1 MVPYTADPPAG
12 LTPAHLSFLKD
23 FLAPSYL
30 TPQTLEKLSG
40 QFVEASEIVLHNFL
54 RADLADKIKAETQAA
69 DAAAFGD
76 AKLIP
81 GQDVGEGDGWALQ
94 GPASKHRFASLVS
107 ESKSTP
113 ALRSVLAQLLP
124 SEAWRAWLGVVSSL
138 APMAYRAEAR
148 RFRRGLDYTLAN
160 GEERAGEARLDAF
173 LGLSWWADVPAG
185 SEEEDALIEH
195 GGWECYLAAP
205 DASEDPETYQ
215 SALAKRA
222 AAADRT
228 EAEQEAAEAEEAK
241 AEGGEAEKAEGE
253 ANGEG
258 DGPKITMGGVELEFD
273 PDQFS
278 DGDFDS
284 DSEGEDGG
292 PLLTQPVSF
301 NRLLL
306 VLRDPGVMRF
316 VKYLSAAAPG
326 SRWDVGGEWEVG
338 MLEVEGEDEDG
349 AEAEAEAQE

>member
-12 LTPAHLSFLKD
+12 LTPTHVSFLKD

-40 QFVEASEIVLHNFL
+40 QFVGASEIVLHNFL
-54 RADLADKIKAETQAA
+54 RPDLAEKIKVETMAA
-69 DAAAFGD
+69 DTAAFGD
-76 AKLIP
+76 SKLIP
-81 GQDVGEGDGWALQ
+81 GQGVGEGDGWALQ

-107 ESKSTP
+107 DSVSTP
-113 ALRSVLAQLLP
+113 ALRSVLAQLFP

-138 APMAYRAEAR
+138 APMGYRAEAR

-160 GEERAGEARLDAF
+160 GEERSGDARLDVF
-173 LGLSWWADVPAG
+173 LGLSWWADVPPG
-185 SEEEDALIEH
+185 SDEEDALIEH

-205 DASEDPETYQ
+205 DESEDPETFQ

-228 EAEQEAAEAEEAK
+228 EAEQEAAEAEEK
-241 AEGGEAEKAEGE
+241 EAEKDGE
-253 ANGEG
+253 KTNGEG
-258 DGPKITMGGVELEFD
+258 KEKEEDGPKITMGDVELEFD

-284 DSEGEDGG
+284 DSETGNDG

-338 MLEVEGEDEDG
+338 MLEEEGEE
-349 AEAEAEAQE
+349 ETKE